1 MRCNTDESRDY
12 QVGVEEGIRILKL
25 YGYEIHLATTK
36 ANTAKEEIKLKLA
49 LGKRSYS
56 CLTSLPMAEVPI
68 QAVFSH
74 TTRYCLFSNQ
84 DKLMK
89 IIAYNAIRCALKNGI
104 DKDFPKILSLL
115 GGSLTKQGQVKAANE
130 LGYVSLQLAE
140 KIRDDLEHYAT
151 CRMAVYVSIINL
163 QSFSSLLDP
172 FLQCHKD
179 LKLVGVVETSMG
191 AMLAYFQSYFAAGL
205 ELGPVL
211 ESKVAVLE
219 EYSRDVDRPSFLL
232 SFQVY
237 RQFALNLRTRTDKP
251 TEFAG
256 EAFQEEDALSKL
268 TGNAHKMA
276 LRDSS
281 SHRIQLAFVFRDE
294 DTMSQML
301 TTLKD
306 YPLADQLLARL
317 HNRLA
322 FTGLAAMGSG
332 PS

>member
-25 YGYEIHLATTK
+25 YGYEIHSATTK
-36 ANTAKEEIKLKLA
+36 SNAAKEEIKLKLA

-140 KIRDDLEHYAT
+140 KIRDVDDCTLAHANI
-151 CRMAVYVSIINL
+151 CYVKRAPIAWFHTTLARSSPL
-163 QSFSSLLDP
+163 VGCAGSSLI
-172 FLQCHKD
+172 
-179 LKLVGVVETSMG
+179 
-191 AMLAYFQSYFAAGL
+191 Y
-205 ELGPVL
+205 
-211 ESKVAVLE
+211 
-219 EYSRDVDRPSFLL
+219 
-232 SFQVY
+232 
-237 RQFALNLRTRTDKP
+237 
-251 TEFAG
+251 
-256 EAFQEEDALSKL
+256 
-268 TGNAHKMA
+268 
-276 LRDSS
+276 
-281 SHRIQLAFVFRDE
+281 
-294 DTMSQML
+294 
-301 TTLKD
+301 
-306 YPLADQLLARL
+306 
-317 HNRLA
+317 
-322 FTGLAAMGSG
+322 
-332 PS
+332 